1 MIIRTNASG
10 VALVQQTGTAS
21 AHRRYVTPEPR
32 GSAKR
37 FSSMHPFA
45 LIAFALL
52 LAAGP
57 LLLLAAGPSLAAPS
71 LPPEVEST
79 REEEEPQGDRF
90 EDRWQGA
97 STGSMTSRTPA
108 APPTRRR
115 RAA

>member
-1 MIIRTNASG
+1 
-10 VALVQQTGTAS
+10 
-21 AHRRYVTPEPR
+21 
-32 GSAKR
+32 
-37 FSSMHPFA
+37 MHPFA

-90 EDRWQGA
+90 EDRWQGRQHWLYDEQDA
-97 STGSMTSRTPA
+97 GRAANAQAPRCVNALVRVKRPDGST
-108 APPTRRR
+108 TRRWTKR
-115 RAA
+115 CH